1 MFMIELVIRRKLID
15 ANKKVGYRRMS
26 VNLEYYKIFY
36 YVAKYGGI
44 TAAAE
49 QLCISQPAVS
59 QAIKQLERSL
69 GSDLFVRTAKGAK
82 LTIEGESLYSYVQK
96 GYETILIGEEKF
108 KKMMDLETGE
118 LRIGASDMTLQF
130 CLLPYLERFHEMYPN
145 IKVNVTNAPT
155 PETISNLKEGK
166 IDFGCVSSPFVS
178 KPDFKV
184 TQIQQIEDIFVAGN
198 KFWVYKNKMMHY
210 QELEDLP
217 IICLEHNTSTRR
229 YMDEFLSK
237 NHVVLN
243 PEFELAT
250 SDIIVQFAIR
260 NLGIG
265 CVVSDFAK
273 KYLDSGELF
282 QLHFDK
288 PVPKRN
294 ICIISSE
301 KNSISGASKKLLSM
315 LEEG

>member
-1 MFMIELVIRRKLID
+1 
-15 ANKKVGYRRMS
+15 MS
-26 VNLEYYKIFY
+26 MNLEYYKIFY

-59 QAIKQLERSL
+59 QAIKQLEKNL
-69 GSDLFVRTAKGAK
+69 GSNLFIRTAKGTK
-82 LTIEGESLYSYVQK
+82 LTVEGESLYFYVQR
-96 GYETILIGEEKF
+96 GYETILTGEEKF

-118 LRIGASDMTLQF
+118 IRIGASDMTLQF
-130 CLLPYLERFHEMYPN
+130 CLLPYLESFHEVYPN

-155 PETISNLKEGK
+155 PETIANLKEGK
-166 IDFGCVSSPFVS
+166 IDFGCVSTPFVTKS
-178 KPDFKV
+178 DFHITKAK
-184 TQIQQIEDIFVAGN
+184 QIEDIFVAGN
-198 KFWVYKNKMMHY
+198 KFWRYKNKMMFY

-217 IICLEHNTSTRR
+217 IICLEHNTSTRK
-229 YMDEFLSK
+229 YIDDFLSE

-250 SDIIVQFAIR
+250 SDIIVQFALR

-273 KYLDSGELF
+273 KYIESGELI

-288 PVPKRN
+288 PVPKRD
-294 ICIISSE
+294 ICIISSN
-301 KNSISGASKKLLSM
+301 KNPISNAAQKLLNM
-315 LEEG
+315 FDE